1 MKFFRVYKKKA
12 LTLIEVVIS
21 LAILFIIMIP
31 ISTMA
36 IQTIKMNKQAEN
48 KQQATVIAQKLMEEV
63 KSLPEYTNRMLEGG
77 VNIQEDENSSLDYKI
92 TGEIEGFRV
101 EGTIKPSVNYKGK
114 NIDETSKIKVDGRV
128 KIKKEGIN
136 NNVYVDE
143 IFAIG
148 NPSEFYINKKAT
160 GTDLIFKNSTNTANK
175 TISNTNS
182 VVEIIADKDTSNQY
196 NIRVSNG
203 TNEIL
208 KIYCYKYNNST
219 VEFNVINEKGKVV
232 YYDNLIK
239 QEPSSEGSTIN
250 RVYDIYIKVAKRDS
264 FYEIK
269 SNKTMGR

>member
-31 ISTMA
+31 VSTMT
-36 IQTIKMNKQAEN
+36 IQTIKMNKQAED
-48 KQQATVIAQKLMEEV
+48 KQQATIIAQKLMEEV
-63 KSLPEYTNRMLEGG
+63 KSLTKYTNRMLEGG

-101 EGTIKPSVNYKGK
+101 EGTIKPSVDYKGK
-114 NIDETSKIKVDGRV
+114 NIDETSKVEVDGTV
-128 KIKKEGIN
+128 KIKKEGFN
-136 NNVYVDE
+136 NIIYVDE

-148 NPSEFYINKKAT
+148 NPSEFYINKKDT
-160 GTDLIFKNSTNTANK
+160 GTELIFKNSTSTVNK
-175 TISNTNS
+175 TIPSTKS
-182 VVEIIADKDTSNQY
+182 VVEIIAEKDTSNQY
-196 NIRVSNG
+196 NIRVSNV
-203 TNEIL
+203 TNETL
-208 KIYCYKYNNST
+208 KVYCYKYNNST

-239 QEPSSEGSTIN
+239 QEPSIEGSTLN
-250 RVYDIYIKVAKRDS
+250 RVYDIYIKVAKGDS

-269 SNKTMGR
+269 SNKAMGR